1 MRDFGSTVLI
11 ATPSYALYMA
21 EVAERMDALKDIRL
35 RVGLFGAEAST
46 EEMRAEL
53 ERRYGILATENYGLT
68 EVMGPGVSGECEYKC
83 GMHINEDCFLAEI
96 IDPDTGEVLPMGE
109 QGELVLTTLAKE
121 AQPALRYRTRDI
133 TRLIEEP
140 CACGRTQLRMEKIK
154 GRSDDMLIIRGVNV
168 FPSQIESV
176 LVGQPGI
183 GPHYEIV
190 VTASISPTICRSRW
204 SWWMPRCLKI
214 QRAGKGARPHSRAA
228 ENRAAIGCRGDAGVA
243 QHPETV

>member
-1 MRDFGSTVLI
+1 
-11 ATPSYALYMA
+11 MA
-21 EVAERMDALKDIRL
+21 FWPPK
-35 RVGLFGAEAST
+35 T
-46 EEMRAEL
+46 
-53 ERRYGILATENYGLT
+53 NGLT

-183 GPHYEIV
+183 GSALRNRGH
-190 VTASISPTICRSRW
+190 
-204 SWWMPRCLKI
+204 PRAFHRPFAGQGGAGGCL
-214 QRAGKGARPHSRAA
+214 AA
-228 ENRAAIGCRGDAGVA
+228 
-243 QHPETV
+243 